1 MWNLVAFFV
10 LLIAGTAFAF
20 TPASKNGR
28 QSSSSLEMNFFQNL
42 FGPKSSATASHILM
56 DQKDKAQMMSIKEQI
71 MAAPDMK
78 KEFAS
83 QAFTHSKCPSSK
95 NGGSLGK
102 FKQGAM
108 VPAFDKVVFSDEV
121 GTVHGPVATPFGNHL
136 ILIESR
142 DE

>member
-1 MWNLVAFFV
+1 MWSTVALLVF
-10 LLIAGTAFAF
+10 LLAGSAAF
-20 TPASKNGR
+20 TPAKTGR
-28 QSSSSLEMNFFQNL
+28 RSHGSTLEMNFFQNL

-56 DQKDKAQMMSIKEQI
+56 DQKDKAKMMSIKETI
-71 MAAPDMK
+71 EASSDVK

-108 VPAFDKVVFSDEV
+108 VPAFDKVVFSDEIGV
-121 GTVHGPVATPFGNHL
+121 VHGPIATPFGNHL